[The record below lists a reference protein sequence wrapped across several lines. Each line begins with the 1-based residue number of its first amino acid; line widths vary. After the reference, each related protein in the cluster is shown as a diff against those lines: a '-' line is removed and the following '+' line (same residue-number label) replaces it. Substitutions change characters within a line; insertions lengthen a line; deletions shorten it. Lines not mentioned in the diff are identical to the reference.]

1 MHTVLSDAPE
11 CCWQGVNNYSTMCT
25 YNNAL
30 VDKQVQQC
38 ETYTKTHFVG
48 GVRVS
53 EERWV
58 IEEIGGEMGE

>member
-1 MHTVLSDAPE
+1 
-11 CCWQGVNNYSTMCT
+11 MCT